1 MKDVDEQF
9 NHPQPV
15 RHSDN
20 KRASCRSAPPMRSGR
35 RKNPKASRRSSDEGR
50 RYAVQFAREH

>member
-15 RHSDN
+15 KHSDN
-20 KRASCRSAPPMRSGR
+20 ENSKLPQRDDDQQRLKKKPEGEPPV
-35 RKNPKASRRSSDEGR
+35 E
-50 RYAVQFAREH
+50 

>member
-15 RHSDN
+15 KHSDN
-20 KRASCRSAPPMRSGR
+20 EKSKLPHRRCAAAEEETRRQAARRVTRAAP
-35 RKNPKASRRSSDEGR
+35 RRSVR
-50 RYAVQFAREH
+50 A